1 MRKLILGFLGVIAI
15 TGFIYA
21 EEPLTLTEEKAV
33 ELGMTQNLSLRSSS
47 LDYQNSE
54 EEKNNRWN
62 NFLPSFSASA
72 GVSRKDEFLS
82 TETMQTSGDPWSMSF
97 GGGISLPLGLTNFY
111 SMEASSLGYEAQS
124 IVYEN
129 TQKTL
134 EASIRKQ
141 FKYLLAS
148 EENVL
153 LKLKSI
159 DLAQKRYE
167 QALVN
172 FQNGLVSE
180 LNVLQAQNSVEL
192 LKPAY
197 QDVKTAYENQLMAFQ
212 NLLGMD
218 LSQRIELQGDLTV
231 TQIELEAQLLIDTFL
246 TGRLDVQSSQKNRE
260 ILENKEKLLKA
271 GKMAPSLSLSAKW
284 DNGITSLSEEPSWSD
299 SATISAYL
307 SVPIDGFIPGSSDR
321 TSINSAGRNV
331 EKSSIQVENTMNNA
345 EQEIRS
351 LIMTLEGAWT
361 NIETSEL
368 SVELAKKTYEMTEA
382 AYSQGTSE
390 LLDVEDAQNKLLS
403 AHQDLLL
410 SKYRYLAG
418 ILDMELALNADINSV
433 MEIRNVQ

>member
-1 MRKLILGFLGVIAI
+1 MRKIILGFLGLIAV

-21 EEPLTLTEEKAV
+21 EESLTLTEELAV

-62 NFLPSFSASA
+62 NFLPSFSANA

-97 GGGISLPLGLTNFY
+97 SGGISLPLGLTNFY
-111 SMEASSLGYEAQS
+111 SMEASSLGFEAQS
-124 IVYEN
+124 IQFEN
-129 TQKTL
+129 SQKSL
-134 EASIRKQ
+134 ESSIRKQ
-141 FKYLLAS
+141 FNYLLAS

-153 LKLKSI
+153 LRQKSI

-167 QALVN
+167 QAEVN

-218 LSQRIELQGDLTV
+218 LSQRIELQGNLEV
-231 TQIELEAQLLIDTFL
+231 KQIELEAQVLVDSFL
-246 TGRLDVQSSQKNRE
+246 AGRLDVQSSQKNRE
-260 ILENKEKLLKA
+260 IMENQEKLLKA
-271 GKMAPSLSLSAKW
+271 GYMAPSLSLSASW
-284 DNGITSLSEEPSWSD
+284 DNGITSLSESPSWSD
-299 SATISAYL
+299 SATVSAYL
-307 SVPIDGFIPGSSDR
+307 SIPIDGFIPGSSDR
-321 TSINSAGRNV
+321 TSINITGRNV

-351 LIMTLEGAWT
+351 LLMTLEGAWT

-368 SVELAKKTYEMTEA
+368 SVELAQKTYEMTEA

-410 SKYRYLAG
+410 SKYSYQAG
-418 ILDMELALNADINSV
+418 ILDLELALNTDIKLV
-433 MEIRNVQ
+433 MEITKE